1 MNGIKLKISKP
12 KDKLF
17 AGSSKLFGD
26 PHVWDGF
33 EWPYIEENGE
43 RYDLTFLCQ
52 INCAEVFPFDKEGL
66 LPETGMLYFFYDL
79 DTMPE
84 APDEKSAQVL
94 WYNGELSA
102 LHEMILTDEDGNS
115 LAFSEQKI
123 DFDVANS
130 DEKSFPLLLGDMTQS
145 RDFIK
150 DYLPLL
156 CIGSLETEDAE
167 IRFKGNGTLCFYIE
181 KEKLGVRDF
190 SHVKAAQTA
199 R

>member
-12 KDKLF
+12 KDKLP
-17 AGSSKLFGD
+17 AGSSKLFGNPD
-26 PHVWDGF
+26 VWNGF

-43 RYDLTFLCQ
+43 KYDLTFMCQ
-52 INCAEVFPFDKEGL
+52 IDCAEAEGFDESGL
-66 LPETGMLYFFYDL
+66 LPKTGMLYFFYDL

-84 APDEKSAQVL
+84 APDEKSARVL

-123 DFDVANS
+123 DFEVSDA
-130 DEKSFPLLLGDMTQS
+130 DEKSSHLLFGNMTQC
-145 RDFIK
+145 RDFINGC
-150 DYLPLL
+150 LPLL
-156 CIGSLETEDAE
+156 RIGSLETEDAE

-181 KEKLGVRDF
+181 EEKLGAHDF
-190 SHVKAAQTA
+190 SEVKAAQI
-199 R
+199 